1 MSTAAL
7 LCRYARTLTIA
18 PGGSETVD
26 VPIDGARDSTT
37 VLRVSGGDLDTA
49 TVARSPLGSLFEDAT
64 ALSGTPVAA
73 SGQSV
78 TIEEDKPIT
87 TLRLVLGST
96 LGCTVD
102 IESGGW

>member
-1 MSTAAL
+1 MSTAAY
-7 LCRYARTLTIA
+7 LCRYTRTVTLLAGVTQ
-18 PGGSETVD
+18 TVD

-49 TVARSPLGSLFEDAT
+49 TVARSPLGSLFEDAE
-64 ALSGTPVAA
+64 ALTGTPVAA
-73 SGQSV
+73 SGASV
-78 TIEEDKPIT
+78 TVESSAPIT

-96 LGCTVD
+96 GGCTVD

>member
-1 MSTAAL
+1 MSAAF
-7 LCRYARTLTIA
+7 LCRYTRDVVIA

-49 TVARSPLGSLFEDAT
+49 TVARSPLGSLFEDAE
-64 ALSGTPVAA
+64 ALTGTPVAA
-73 SGQSV
+73 SGASV
-78 TIEEDKPIT
+78 TVESSTPIT

-96 LGCTVD
+96 GGCTVAV
-102 IESGGW
+102 EAGGW